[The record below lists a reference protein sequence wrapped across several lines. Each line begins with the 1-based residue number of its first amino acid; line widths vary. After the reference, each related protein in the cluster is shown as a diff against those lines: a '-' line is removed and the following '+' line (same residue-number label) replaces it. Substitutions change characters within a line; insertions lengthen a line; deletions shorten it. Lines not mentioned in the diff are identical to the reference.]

1 MDTLD
6 ALRRRAST
14 RAFLDRPVEMETV
27 RAILDAARWTPSG
40 VNIQPW
46 EVAVVS
52 GATKQ
57 RIADAVLAARAA
69 GTPENPDYRYYPAE
83 WHEPYKA
90 RRRACGIALYE
101 AQGIGRNDEAKRLE
115 SWNANYRFFDAPVGL
130 FIFMDRRLG
139 QGSWLDMGMFMQSIM
154 LAATSLGL
162 ATCPQ
167 ASVADFPDIV
177 RRELGRDDRGL
188 LICGIALGYAD
199 PAAPVNNYRT
209 EREPVDA
216 FARFYS

>member
-14 RAFLDRPVEMETV
+14 RAFLDHPVDDATLH
-27 RAILDAARWTPSG
+27 AILDAARWAPSG
-40 VNIQPW
+40 VNVQPW
-46 EVAVVS
+46 DVAVVR
-52 GATKQ
+52 GATKA
-57 RIADAVLAARAA
+57 RIGAAILAARAA

-83 WHEPYKA
+83 WAEPYKS
-90 RRRACGIALYE
+90 RRRACGLALYK
-101 AQGIGRNDEAKRLE
+101 AQGIGRDDEVKRLE

-130 FIFMDRRLG
+130 FVFLDRRLG
-139 QGSWLDMGMFMQSIM
+139 QGAWLDLGMFMQSIM

-177 RRELGRDDRGL
+177 RRALGREDEAL
-188 LICGIALGYAD
+188 LVGGIALGYAD
-199 PAAPVNNYRT
+199 PNAPVNQYRT

-216 FARFYS
+216 FTRFYS